1 MLDPD
6 SEIQATLLRNHTGCF
21 PIALLNALMAAE
33 SSHTADMVPE
43 DLLHR
48 PIGSG
53 YFAIALSNALMTA
66 ESSRTADMVPED
78 LLHRPVGCC
87 FMSTAAFSASS
98 SWVGGTEMSAS
109 SSVCSFLTSS
119 SLVSHHFAKKAQ
131 LTLEVRAKQ
140 SIEKSASW
148 VSDQISGN

>member
-1 MLDPD
+1 
-6 SEIQATLLRNHTGCF
+6 
-21 PIALLNALMAAE
+21 
-33 SSHTADMVPE
+33 
-43 DLLHR
+43 LLHR
-48 PIGSG
+48 PVGSG
-53 YFAIALSNALMTA
+53 YFAIALLNALMI
-66 ESSRTADMVPED
+66 
-78 LLHRPVGCC
+78 GGF
-87 FMSTAAFSASS
+87 FMSTAALCASS

-148 VSDQISGN
+148 VSDQISGK